1 MGQPSELGLS
11 APPDRYAGSMQL
23 PSLDEM
29 LAAQEAPATPQ
40 YAWPLLNRR
49 LGTEAAIKHEN
60 QTPVGARTE

>member
-1 MGQPSELGLS
+1 
-11 APPDRYAGSMQL
+11 MQL